1 MLERLEFDFL
11 APEILRNPHPTLAR
25 MREVAPIYHLQHMEF
40 GSYPWVVT
48 RYEDSIKLLN
58 DERFTKDDARIPR
71 QGQPSGELSADDLM
85 MQGAAAINRHMLTLD
100 PPDHTRLRGLIH
112 KAFTPNMIRALEG
125 RIQEIS
131 DGLIDTMIEK
141 GGGDFIQD
149 FAFPLPVTVI
159 AELLGIPREDRDKF
173 REWSQAIIM
182 GGSRGADYEKVGIA
196 ALEFIMYF
204 HEKFDERRAEPQD
217 DLITALV
224 QAEEAGDKLDPQE
237 LISMVFLLLVAG
249 HETTVNL
256 LGNGML
262 ALMQHPAERNRLAQH
277 PELIRTAIEELLRYD
292 GPVGVSTMRWALE
305 DVEYYGEI
313 IPAGEMVVASLLS
326 ANRDPAMFAN
336 PDGLDITRN
345 PNKHIAFGNG
355 IHYCVGAPLARMEG
369 AIAFNTLLRRLP
381 KLELTAD
388 VDALEWNPTILLHG
402 MKTMPV
408 TTSG

>member
-1 MLERLEFDFL
+1 MLERQEVDFL
-11 APEILRNPHPTLAR
+11 APDVLRNPHPTLAR
-25 MREVAPIYHLQHMEF
+25 MREEMPIYHVQHMEL
-40 GSYPWVVT
+40 GSYPWLVT
-48 RYEDSIKLLN
+48 RYQDGIDLLN
-58 DERFTKDDARIPR
+58 DERFTKDYARIPNK
-71 QGQPSGELSADDLM
+71 GEPTERDM
-85 MQGAAAINRHMLTLD
+85 MMEAAASINRHMLTLD

-125 RIQEIS
+125 RIQAITDE
-131 DGLIDTMIEK
+131 LIDRMLAK
-141 GGGDFIQD
+141 GQFNFISE

-159 AELLGIPREDRDKF
+159 AELLGIPHEDQDKF

-182 GGSRGADYEKVGIA
+182 GGSTGADMDKVGVA

-204 HEKFDERRAEPQD
+204 HEKFDERRADPKN

-224 QAEEAGDKLDPQE
+224 QAEDAGEKLDQQE

-262 ALMQHPAERNRLAQH
+262 ALLQHPDQKRLLAER
-277 PELIRTAIEELLRYD
+277 PELIKSAVEELLRYD

-305 DVEYYGEI
+305 DVDYYGVT
-313 IPAGEMVVASLLS
+313 IPAGEMVVASLLA

-336 PDGLDITRN
+336 PNALDITRN

-369 AIAFNTLLRRLP
+369 AIAFNTLLRRVPNLA
-381 KLELTAD
+381 LT
-388 VDALEWNPTILLHG
+388 VDADELEWNPTILLHG
-402 MKTMPV
+402 MKAMPV
-408 TTSG
+408 TVG

>member
-1 MLERLEFDFL
+1 
-11 APEILRNPHPTLAR
+11 NPHPTLAR
-25 MREVAPIYHLQHMEF
+25 MREVAPIYHLRHMEF
-40 GSYPWVVT
+40 GSYPWLVT
-48 RYEDSIKLLN
+48 RYEDSIRLLN

-71 QGQPSGELSADDLM
+71 QGQPSGEKSADDLM
-85 MQGAAAINRHMLTLD
+85 MEGAAAINRHMLTLD

-112 KAFTPNMIRALEG
+112 KAFTPNMIRALEA
-125 RIQEIS
+125 RIQEIT

-182 GGSRGADYEKVGIA
+182 GGTRGADYEKVGIA

-204 HEKFDERRAEPQD
+204 HEKFDERRAAPKD

-256 LGNGML
+256 LGNGIL
-262 ALMQHPAERNRLAQH
+262 ALMQHPAERSRLSQH

-326 ANRDPAMFAN
+326 ANRDPEMFAN

-369 AIAFNTLLRRLP
+369 AIAINTLLRRVPNLA
-381 KLELTAD
+381 LT
-388 VDALEWNPTILLHG
+388 VDADTLEWNPTILLHG
-402 MKTMPV
+402 MKHMSV